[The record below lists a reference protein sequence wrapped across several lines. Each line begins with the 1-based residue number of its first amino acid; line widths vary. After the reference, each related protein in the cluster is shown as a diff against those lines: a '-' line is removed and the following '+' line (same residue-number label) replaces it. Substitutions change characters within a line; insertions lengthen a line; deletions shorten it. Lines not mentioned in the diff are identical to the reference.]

1 MVTYLLSG
9 GAEERFLFEEEGIET
24 RLDNEVTPCLTTC
37 SGYTRVYRGG
47 WGGTIRR
54 SMLRNVVET
63 CRGLLD
69 VRGGHTSPSWLP
81 VLGNLLHLKRLVQT
95 TGFHHLAW
103 ERLSQQYGPVVGLKL
118 GMTPPLILVSGHRA
132 VTQTLNMEELDG
144 RPDGF
149 VFRFR
154 TMGERRGVIFTDGEV
169 WKEQRRFSLRNLRE
183 FGFGKRS
190 MEALIS
196 EEARSLLMRLME
208 VGAAAGP
215 EGVPM
220 HLVFTLPVLNSLW
233 SLTAGMRYSDED
245 AKLQQF
251 INLLN
256 EMTRSVDST
265 GGILNYLPSLRFL
278 APGLTG
284 FDKFSS
290 SQNKM
295 WSFFMDIVKDHRE
308 TLSSDHARDLID
320 VFLQE
325 MDLQKGEEGTS
336 FTESQ
341 LVALCKDL
349 FAAGSETTSNTLSF
363 AIMFMV
369 LNPAVQTRVH
379 TELDEVVGRS
389 RPPSLDDR
397 NKLPFVSAVLMETQR
412 MSNVGPVSLPHRAL
426 ADTQIDGYFI
436 PKDSTLLMSLWSCH
450 MDPSHWGDP
459 HNFRPDRFLN
469 GKELLPAD
477 PWLLPFGT
485 GRRRC
490 LGETMARNSLFLF
503 FTALLQN
510 LTFSLPHGAT
520 PPCPQGVN
528 GFTLNTQPYHA
539 VIHSRR

>member
-1 MVTYLLSG
+1 MMSG
-9 GAEERFLFEEEGIET
+9 VSFQRF
-24 RLDNEVTPCLTTC
+24 TPKLPVC
-37 SGYTRVYRGG
+37 
-47 WGGTIRR
+47 
-54 SMLRNVVET
+54 
-63 CRGLLD
+63 
-69 VRGGHTSPSWLP
+69 PSWLP
-81 VLGNLLHLKRLVQT
+81 VLGNLLHLKKLVQT

-154 TMGERRGVIFTDGEV
+154 TMGERRGVLFTDGEV

-251 INLLN
+251 INLIN

-290 SQNKM
+290 IQNKM

-320 VFLQE
+320 VFLRE

-341 LVALCKDL
+341 LVSLCKYL
-349 FAAGSETTSNTLSF
+349 FDAGSLTTSVMLQS
-363 AIMFMV
+363 
-369 LNPAVQTRVH
+369 
-379 TELDEVVGRS
+379 RS
-389 RPPSLDDR
+389 W
-397 NKLPFVSAVLMETQR
+397 LPFVSAVLMETQR

-469 GKELLPAD
+469 EKELLPAD
-477 PWLLPFGT
+477 PWLLPFGA

-510 LTFSLPHGAT
+510 LTFSLPHGVT

>member
-1 MVTYLLSG
+1 MSHIFSPSPEYSPSLVQS
-9 GAEERFLFEEEGIET
+9 
-24 RLDNEVTPCLTTC
+24 
-37 SGYTRVYRGG
+37 RV
-47 WGGTIRR
+47 
-54 SMLRNVVET
+54 VVSA
-63 CRGLLD
+63 G
-69 VRGGHTSPSWLP
+69 PSWLP
-81 VLGNLLHLKRLVQT
+81 VLGNLLHLKKLVQT

-336 FTESQ
+336 FT
-341 LVALCKDL
+341 
-349 FAAGSETTSNTLSF
+349 
-363 AIMFMV
+363 
-369 LNPAVQTRVH
+369 
-379 TELDEVVGRS
+379 
-389 RPPSLDDR
+389 
-397 NKLPFVSAVLMETQR
+397 
-412 MSNVGPVSLPHRAL
+412 
-426 ADTQIDGYFI
+426 
-436 PKDSTLLMSLWSCH
+436 
-450 MDPSHWGDP
+450 
-459 HNFRPDRFLN
+459 
-469 GKELLPAD
+469 
-477 PWLLPFGT
+477 
-485 GRRRC
+485 
-490 LGETMARNSLFLF
+490 
-503 FTALLQN
+503 
-510 LTFSLPHGAT
+510 
-520 PPCPQGVN
+520 
-528 GFTLNTQPYHA
+528 
-539 VIHSRR
+539 